1 MSSPALAAAAA
12 FTTALHQ
19 QQQQQQQHH
28 PNSLAQPLRVF
39 VFLLFGEK

>member
-12 FTTALHQ
+12 FTTSLH
-19 QQQQQQQHH
+19 QQQQQQHH

>member
-12 FTTALHQ
+12 FTTALH

>member
-12 FTTALHQ
+12 FTTALH
-19 QQQQQQQHH
+19 QQQQQQHH

>member
-19 QQQQQQQHH
+19 QQQQQQHD

>member
-12 FTTALHQ
+12 FTTSLH
-19 QQQQQQQHH
+19 QQQQQQHH
-28 PNSLAQPLRVF
+28 PNSLARPLRVF